1 MPVREQTQEEYIKDL
16 EKRVQKAE
24 TDLLENKRQYDRAI
38 FHIQVLNDLVFTQKA
53 LIAEYQEKL
62 KIIPQKEFN
71 L

>member
-1 MPVREQTQEEYIKDL
+1 MPDKEQTQEEYIKDL

-24 TDLLENKRQYDRAI
+24 TDLQENKRQYDRAI
-38 FHIQVLNDLVFTQKA
+38 FHIQVLNDLVFTQKS

-62 KIIPQKEFN
+62 KITPQKEFN